1 MQNFL
6 KPFAL
11 FALVVALAQPA
22 NAVSLIRDPDVE
34 HALKRLAKPVLD
46 AAGLPSARMRILVV
60 NESTLNAFVIDRN
73 HIFLHE
79 GLILRLKTA
88 EELQAAIAH
97 EAAHIANG
105 HLARRPV
112 NARAAQ
118 TIAGFGVALAVA
130 AAAASGNSEAGTALG
145 IGVSSAAQRG
155 FYGHTR
161 AEEASAD
168 QSAVRYMSRA
178 GVDPAGAVRLMALF
192 SGQELLSANR
202 QDPYAR
208 SHPLSRD
215 RLRAMQAA
223 AGAARGKK
231 GDNATANYWFQRAK
245 GKLSAFSRAPK
256 WTLRR
261 AGDSGHKDIEL
272 MRKAIAFHRTGKP
285 KKALSAINSLIS
297 AAPKDPYLQELKG
310 QILLERRQYPAAVS
324 AYKRAVG
331 LAPRDALILGA
342 YGHALLVSGNPKAA
356 LPQLERS
363 LARDRR
369 DARTL
374 RDLGGAYARLGNNG
388 MASLMTAERYAL
400 QGRLKDAG
408 IHAKRA
414 TGLLKRG
421 SPGWQ
426 RAQDVLVA
434 AQTADKSRRKK

>member
-1 MQNFL
+1 MRLLQKFVAL
-6 KPFAL
+6 VAL
-11 FALVVALAQPA
+11 FLVLAQPA
-22 NAVSLIRDPDVE
+22 YAASLLRDPDIE

-46 AAGLPSARMRILVV
+46 SAGLPSARIRILVV
-60 NESTLNAFVIDRN
+60 NDSALNAFVIDRH
-73 HIFLHE
+73 HIFIHQ

-88 EELQAAIAH
+88 EELQAVIAH

-118 TIAGFGVALAVA
+118 TLAGFGMALAVA
-130 AAAASGNSEAGTALG
+130 AAAASGNSEVGTALG
-145 IGVSSAAQRG
+145 VGISSAAQRS

-168 QSAVRYMSRA
+168 QSAVRYMARA
-178 GVDPAGAVRLMALF
+178 GVDPQGAVRVMELF
-192 SGQELLSANR
+192 SGQELLSAGR

-215 RLRAMQAA
+215 RLRAMKAA
-223 AGAARGKK
+223 ANSLSGKS
-231 GDNATANYWFQRAK
+231 GDDATANYWFQRAK
-245 GKLSAFSRAPK
+245 GKLSAFTRAPK

-261 AGDSGHKDIEL
+261 AGESGHKDIEL
-272 MRKAIAFHRTGKP
+272 IRKAVAYHRSGKP
-285 KKALSAINSLIS
+285 KQAFSAMNSLIA
-297 AAPKDPYLQELKG
+297 AAPNDPYLRELQG
-310 QILLERRQYPAAVS
+310 QILLERRQYPAALA
-324 AYKRAVG
+324 AYKNAVG

-363 LARDRR
+363 LARDNR
-369 DARTL
+369 DARTM
-374 RDLGGAYARLGNNG
+374 RDLGGAYARLGNSG
-388 MASLMTAERYAL
+388 MASLLTAERYAL
-400 QGRLKDAG
+400 LGRLKDAG

-414 TGLLKRG
+414 VGLLKRG

-434 AQTADKSRRKK
+434 AQTTSNSRRKK